1 MIKKIARSSALDLIK
16 QVHKVEIFASLSN
29 IQSKSAFELL
39 KQMQSTKFTEKNPKY
54 ECIYHNQENINESPK
69 LKVKYSNNMEWE
81 IDTTEYSSQRLREAL
96 FTRAHD
102 VEVLETIASA
112 ERPDDL

>member
-1 MIKKIARSSALDLIK
+1 MIRKISRSSALDLIK

-29 IQSKSAFELL
+29 NQSKSAFELL

-54 ECIYHNQENINESPK
+54 ECVFHNQNNAKEAPK
-69 LKVKYSNNMEWE
+69 LKVLYSNNMEWE
-81 IDTTEYSSQRLREAL
+81 IDTSDYSSQRLREAL

-102 VEVLETIASA
+102 VEVLETIANA